1 MALISLSEWID
12 RYSDADDEGVDVEP
26 WLDFV
31 LISDTELL
39 PLPIAPFTHSGSLG
53 GKDGKAAPARQA
65 PMGVPSIGPMTPE

>member
-31 LISDTELL
+31 LISDTELP
-39 PLPIAPFTHSGSLG
+39 PLPTAPFTHSALSSAYRRG
-53 GKDGKAAPARQA
+53 Q
-65 PMGVPSIGPMTPE
+65 